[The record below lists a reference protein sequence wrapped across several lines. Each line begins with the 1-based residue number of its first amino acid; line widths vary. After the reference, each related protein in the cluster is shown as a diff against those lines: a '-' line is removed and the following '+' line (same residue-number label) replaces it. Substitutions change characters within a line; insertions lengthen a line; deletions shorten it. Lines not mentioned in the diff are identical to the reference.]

1 MGTYLLGI
9 AEMRGIAYQAEES
22 EMTTGNEAGMPT
34 DIVSYINER
43 AQNLVRYS
51 DKLSESLIKIDDY
64 FEEVG
69 PKAGIK
75 FSDPEVFFTDYKDQI
90 GKIKYQLS
98 VRKEWGLWAVS
109 DCEYVDSVLIA
120 EAPRAMKK
128 SAIKRFPE
136 FIKLY
141 AESLKSF
148 EEEYAEVSEKA
159 AQIAT
164 ILGAT

>member
-1 MGTYLLGI
+1 
-9 AEMRGIAYQAEES
+9 MRGIACQAEES
-22 EMTTGNEAGMPT
+22 EMTTEIGAGMPT

-51 DKLSESLIKIDDY
+51 DKLSENLNKIDDY

-69 PKAGIK
+69 PKAGIT
-75 FSDPEVFFTDYKDQI
+75 FTDPEVFYSDFKDQI

-109 DCEYVDSVLIA
+109 DCEYVDSILIA

-128 SAIKRFPE
+128 AAIKGFPE
-136 FIKLY
+136 FIRLY

-148 EEEYAEVSEKA
+148 EDEYEDISEKA
-159 AQIAT
+159 AQIAA